1 MVLDRFEHKRCE
13 EMHHLVTACQ
23 RDWIKE
29 AVAKVGVHL
38 TVTRRGTASA
48 VLAAL
53 ARVSGKGKV
62 GVTGAGVEDG
72 EGC

>member
-1 MVLDRFEHKRCE
+1 
-13 EMHHLVTACQ
+13 MHHLVTARQ

-53 ARVSGKGKV
+53 LWQGLVGKEKWV
-62 GVTGAGVEDG
+62 
-72 EGC
+72 